1 MKRHQNRSAMR
12 VRGYGGLARSGS
24 QASCSAPGS
33 LRSAAKNAVD
43 RICLH
48 QFMQDY
54 GTNTYGDLI
63 ADIYDQWYPQGEDTA
78 ATAELLA
85 ELAGEGPAL
94 ELAIGTG
101 RIALPLA
108 QRGVEVH
115 GIDAS
120 EAMIAKLRGKPGGD
134 RLAVTLGDFAN
145 VPVDGHY
152 QLVYVVF
159 NTFFALLSQQAQ
171 LRCFRN
177 VAEHL
182 TDAGLFVI
190 EAFVPDLT
198 RFARHQCTNVNRVA
212 VDEIILDVSR
222 HDPVGQRV
230 DSQHVMLRT
239 DGIRL
244 SPVSLRYAWPS
255 ELDLMAQLAGLR
267 LHDRWAGWHRE
278 PFTAASGGHVSVYGH

>member
-1 MKRHQNRSAMR
+1 
-12 VRGYGGLARSGS
+12 
-24 QASCSAPGS
+24 
-33 LRSAAKNAVD
+33 
-43 RICLH
+43 
-48 QFMQDY
+48 MQGY

-152 QLVYVVF
+152 QLVYGVF
-159 NTFFALLSQQAQ
+159 NTF
-171 LRCFRN
+171 
-177 VAEHL
+177 
-182 TDAGLFVI
+182 
-190 EAFVPDLT
+190 
-198 RFARHQCTNVNRVA
+198 
-212 VDEIILDVSR
+212 
-222 HDPVGQRV
+222 
-230 DSQHVMLRT
+230 
-239 DGIRL
+239 
-244 SPVSLRYAWPS
+244 
-255 ELDLMAQLAGLR
+255 
-267 LHDRWAGWHRE
+267 
-278 PFTAASGGHVSVYGH
+278 